1 MICGFPTFPRICSKF
16 FLLIW
21 YSNICL
27 IVLYQFGILC
37 YGMFLMACIS
47 ELECCF
53 NNLIINFYFWFSS
66 FGLILA
72 LHRTLLVRH
81 FSLREHW
88 YFLTQLHVL
97 AILSFERLI
106 IFCYVYQLFFCFFKQ
121 SVKFVKRCREKY
133 LLILGIDF
141 RLLSKHFFCM
151 GDCTR
156 LFFFTL
162 FDFFVF
168 VVYRFLVS

>member
-106 IFCYVYQLFFCFFKQ
+106 IFCYVYQSFFCFFKQ
-121 SVKFVKRCREKY
+121 FVKFVKRCRDKY

-141 RLLSKHFFCM
+141 RLLLKHFFLY
-151 GDCTR
+151 GG
-156 LFFFTL
+156 LHQIIFL
-162 FDFFVF
+162 Y
-168 VVYRFLVS
+168 VVWFLRFCCL